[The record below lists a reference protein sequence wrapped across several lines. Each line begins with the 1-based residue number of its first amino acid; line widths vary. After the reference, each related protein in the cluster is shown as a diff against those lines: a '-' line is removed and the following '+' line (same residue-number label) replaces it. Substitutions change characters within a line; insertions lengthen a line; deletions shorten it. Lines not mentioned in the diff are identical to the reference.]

1 VKREAFLG
9 IDVGTSSIKCSLV
22 GCRGEDFSTSSAE
35 YPLLV
40 PAPGM
45 AEIDGESVWT
55 VTARLI
61 RKTLGSAGDPVEVLG
76 VGVCAMMIMPVL
88 LDAHRRVVRPII
100 HWHDERLAAQS
111 LQIKRLGKAES
122 VARYSGSLLTAEGT
136 INALSWV
143 KEHEPDAYGRID
155 RFVMMKDFVRL
166 KLCGELATDY
176 GDASGSAM
184 LDVRGWQWST
194 ELIDELG
201 FEKSFFPELRR
212 PEEAAGRIT
221 VEAAAQTGLKEGTPV
236 AVGTGDGICT
246 ILGLGTIEDGDIG
259 FTVGSAGVI
268 GAVSGKLPLD
278 QRHRNYIFCHPL
290 GRRWYSIMAT
300 ASSGDALRWYRN
312 RLLGEPG
319 TPYGELDREAA
330 SVPPGA
336 EGLLFLPYLSGS
348 RNPHSNPDAVGL
360 FIGLRHKHER
370 KFLTRAVLEGILY
383 ELRDLFEV
391 ESEILSATG
400 TEMKRIKVSGGIV
413 RSGFWSQMLADVLGR
428 DVELTQTQELGAFG
442 SCLLASVAAGYHD
455 GLPTAVARM
464 VKPGRVLRFDGE
476 KAGVYKAKYESFRT
490 LYRQLEPVFGM
501 FAG

>member
-1 VKREAFLG
+1 MKTEAFLG

-35 YPLLV
+35 YPLLT
-40 PAPGM
+40 PGPGM
-45 AEIDGESVWT
+45 AEIDGETVWE
-55 VTARLI
+55 VTARLV
-61 RKTLGSAGDPVEVLG
+61 RETLGPVQDSLEILG
-76 VGVCAMMIMPVL
+76 IGVCAMMIMPVL
-88 LDAHRRVVRPII
+88 LDSRRQLVRPII

-111 LQIKRLGKAES
+111 AQIKKQGKAEP
-122 VARYSGSLLTAEGT
+122 VARYSGSLLTGEST

-143 KEHEPDAYGRID
+143 KEHEPHAYGRID
-155 RFVMMKDFVRL
+155 KFVMIKDFIRL

-176 GDASGSAM
+176 GDASGSLM
-184 LDVRGWQWST
+184 LDIRDWEWSLD
-194 ELIDELG
+194 LIEQLG

-212 PEEAAGRIT
+212 PEEVAGRIT
-221 VEAAAQTGLKEGTPV
+221 AEASARTGLREGTPV

-278 QRHRNYIFCHPL
+278 QGHRNYIFCHPL

-319 TPYGELDREAA
+319 TPYSGLDREAA
-330 SVPPGA
+330 TVSPGA
-336 EGLLFLPYLSGS
+336 EGLVFLPYLSGS

-360 FIGLRHKHER
+360 FVGLRHKHER
-370 KFLTRAVLEGILY
+370 RFLTRAVLEGILY

-391 ESEILSATG
+391 ESEILSRTG
-400 TEMKRIKVSGGIV
+400 TELKRIKVSGGIV
-413 RSGFWSQMLADVLGR
+413 RSAFWSQMLADVLGR
-428 DVELTQTQELGAFG
+428 EVELTQTQELGAFG
-442 SCLLASVAAGYHD
+442 CCLLASVAAGFHD
-455 GLPTAVARM
+455 SLPAAVGRM
-464 VKPGRVLRFDGE
+464 VKPGSVLPFDPE
-476 KAGVYKAKYESFRT
+476 KNALYGAKYESFRR
-490 LYRQLEPVFGM
+490 LYRQMEPVFGL
-501 FAG
+501 FTG

>member
-1 VKREAFLG
+1 VKREALLG

-22 GCRGEDFSTSSAE
+22 GCRGEDLSTSAAE
-35 YPLLV
+35 YPLLT
-40 PAPGM
+40 PGAGM

-61 RKTLGSAGDPVEVLG
+61 RETLASARDPVDVVG

-88 LDAHRRVVRPII
+88 LDARRQLVRPII

-111 LQIKRLGKAES
+111 VQIKKQGKAES
-122 VARYSGSLLTAEGT
+122 VARYSGSLLTGEST

-155 RFVMMKDFVRL
+155 RFVMLKDYVRL
-166 KLCGELATDY
+166 RLCGELATDY

-184 LDVRGWQWST
+184 LDVRGWQWCA

-201 FEKSFFPELRR
+201 FERSFFPELRR
-212 PEEAAGRIT
+212 PDEAAGRIT
-221 VEAAAQTGLKEGTPV
+221 AEAAAQTGLREGTTV

-268 GAVSGKLPLD
+268 GAVSGTLPLD
-278 QRHRNYIFCHPL
+278 LKHRNYIFCHPL
-290 GRRWYSIMAT
+290 DRRWYSVMAT

-319 TPYGELDREAA
+319 TPYSELDREAA
-330 SVPPGA
+330 TVPPGA
-336 EGLLFLPYLSGS
+336 GGLLFLPYLSGS

-391 ESEILSATG
+391 ETEILSRTG

-413 RSGFWSQMLADVLGR
+413 RSPFWSQMLADVLGR

-442 SCLLASVAAGYHD
+442 SCLLASVAAGYYD
-455 GLPTAVARM
+455 SLQTAVAKM
-464 VKPGRVLRFDGE
+464 VKPGSVLRCDQLN
-476 KAGVYKAKYESFRT
+476 AGVYKAKYGSFRT

-501 FAG
+501 FSG

>member
-1 VKREAFLG
+1 MKREAFLG
-9 IDVGTSSIKCSLV
+9 IDVGTSSIKCGLV
-22 GCRGEDFSTSSAE
+22 GCQGEDISTSSAE
-35 YPLLV
+35 YPLLA
-40 PAPGM
+40 PGPGM
-45 AEIDGESVWT
+45 AEIDGEAVWT

-61 RKTLGSAGDPVEVLG
+61 RETLGSAHDPVDILG

-88 LDAHRRVVRPII
+88 LDARRQLVRPII

-111 LQIKRLGKAES
+111 GRIKERGKAES
-122 VARYSGSLLTAEGT
+122 VARYSGSLLTAEST
-136 INALSWV
+136 INAVSWV

-155 RFVMMKDFVRL
+155 RFVMIKDFVRL
-166 KLCGELATDY
+166 KLCGELASDF
-176 GDASGSAM
+176 GDASGSLM
-184 LDVRGWQWST
+184 LDVRGWKWST
-194 ELIDELG
+194 ELIEELG
-201 FEKSFFPELRR
+201 FERSFFPELRR
-212 PEEAAGRIT
+212 PEERAGQIT
-221 VEAAAQTGLKEGTPV
+221 AEAAAQTGLREGTPV

-268 GAVSGKLPLD
+268 GVVSGKLPLD
-278 QRHRNYIFCHPL
+278 PGHRNYIFCHPL

-319 TPYGELDREAA
+319 TPYSELDREAA
-330 SVPPGA
+330 TVAPGA

-360 FIGLRHKHER
+360 FVGIRHKHER
-370 KFLTRAVLEGILY
+370 RFLTRAVLEGILY

-391 ESEILSATG
+391 ESEILARTG

-413 RSGFWSQMLADVLGR
+413 RSVSWSQMLADILGR
-428 DVELTQTQELGAFG
+428 DVELAQTQELGTFG

-455 GLPTAVARM
+455 SLPTAVGRM
-464 VKPGRVLRFDGE
+464 VKPGRVLPFDGE
-476 KAGVYKAKYESFRT
+476 RNRTYSAKYESFRT
-490 LYRQLEPVFGM
+490 LYRQMEPVFGL
-501 FAG
+501 FTG